1 MAVDKSIYKDLLPGS
16 IPESRKA
23 FVTAQ
28 MEDMI
33 RERTQT
39 EMEEQYA
46 RAQANMA
53 RMDELVSDANNQLL
67 ADRLLDVRPTPE
79 QIRTGLTP
87 QNTAPTVNTE
97 TAKNT
102 DIPESNP
109 DLAREDATEFDNTP
123 VTTEESGPSPELL
136 RRAYRRKVIL
146 QNYNQVFDDL
156 VAPGNPLNATPTNS
170 AFDDIAGYMID
181 PPPGYF
187 ESLPNQ
193 PSEAALLR

>member
-123 VTTEESGPSPELL
+123 VTTEESGGPSPCS
-136 RRAYRRKVIL
+136 L
-146 QNYNQVFDDL
+146 QC
-156 VAPGNPLNATPTNS
+156 T
-170 AFDDIAGYMID
+170 
-181 PPPGYF
+181 
-187 ESLPNQ
+187 
-193 PSEAALLR
+193 